1 MYDYFDK
8 ILLEKQNG
16 FRKGFSI
23 ANYSMIGKFK
33 ESLNQGRAYSALLT
47 DLLKVLDYLH
57 HEPHIPKLHGYGL
70 GMSTLKRTNYYLT
83 KRKQR
88 VKTNDV
94 HSSSTNY
101 VLAIIG
107 LLLFNISLCDLF
119 TVIPNYIG

>member
-107 LLLFNISLCDLF
+107 LLLFNIISL
-119 TVIPNYIG
+119 